1 MTKRRIG
8 TCALALL
15 SASVVARSVP
25 AEAQE
30 EKKDVTWSLSG
41 EARYRPEWRENT
53 DLDST
58 REDQT
63 RQGYM
68 RLRLGVSILYKEDYR
83 VFVQVQDARVAG
95 EETSTGSN
103 DKNLDLHQGYLE
115 MKHLAGDRWNL
126 IVGRQE
132 WKYGDERLIGA
143 SWWSNVGR
151 SFDGVK
157 VRFAGHSYWIDGIA
171 ARIQTR
177 PGPFGSPPVPAT
189 TGSDL
194 FGLYGQC
201 FARKGAEYEAYW
213 LQYDDHVAKVGETGA
228 LGDSAIRAYG
238 VRGKDHF
245 GPVDVTVEGTL
256 ERGTLFGDDL
266 RAGAAA
272 AVAGYTI
279 GSRAKIRL
287 FGGYDYAT
295 GDRNP
300 TDGKQEEFFNFFPT
314 NHALYGYIDY
324 QGWRNLRGPWGAV
337 GLTAGRHYAQVKY
350 HRFQLDQARDSWKD
364 EAGVTVLGSDP
375 TGQSGTSLG
384 RELDL
389 TWRFAWKEKT
399 SFEAGYARFM
409 PDRFA
414 RLTRGDDA
422 SDWAYVMLTATF

>member
-213 LQYDDHVAKVGETGA
+213 LQYDDHVA
-228 LGDSAIRAYG
+228 R
-238 VRGKDHF
+238 
-245 GPVDVTVEGTL
+245 
-256 ERGTLFGDDL
+256 
-266 RAGAAA
+266 
-272 AVAGYTI
+272 
-279 GSRAKIRL
+279 
-287 FGGYDYAT
+287 
-295 GDRNP
+295 
-300 TDGKQEEFFNFFPT
+300 
-314 NHALYGYIDY
+314 
-324 QGWRNLRGPWGAV
+324 GAV